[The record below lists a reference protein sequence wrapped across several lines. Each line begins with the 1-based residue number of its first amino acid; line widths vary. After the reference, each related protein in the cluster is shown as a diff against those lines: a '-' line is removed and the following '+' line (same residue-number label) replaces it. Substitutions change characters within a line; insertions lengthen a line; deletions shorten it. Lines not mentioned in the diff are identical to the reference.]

1 MRKLKYLTI
10 VGLFLSGS
18 YFHILA
24 QNPDHPQYSPRG
36 KVIEGLSM
44 QSKLG
49 GRDINY
55 AVYLPPDYDH
65 SNRHYP
71 VVYLLH
77 GYSDNETAWIQFG
90 EVNATA
96 DRAIANR
103 EIPPMIIVMPD
114 AGVSWYINSFDK
126 GDPFEDIMINEFIPF
141 IDKTY
146 RTRKERAYRAVSGL
160 SMGGYG
166 SLILA
171 IKHPDVFSS
180 CAAFSA
186 AVFTDNEV
194 LAMPEE
200 RYNLFFKTIYGAD
213 ADGNRL
219 TDYWHQ
225 HSVIHLVQTLPADNI
240 KHIRFYIDNGDDD
253 FLFEGNAMLHIAMR
267 KQNIPHQFRVRD
279 GAHNWTYWRTHVI
292 EGLKFIGEGFHR

>member
-1 MRKLKYLTI
+1 MRHTILLIIFGSFLTGQLMLI
-10 VGLFLSGS
+10 K
-18 YFHILA
+18 A
-24 QNPDHPQYSPRG
+24 QNSGHTEYYSRG
-36 KVIEGLSM
+36 KVIEDLSM
-44 QSKLG
+44 KSNLTK
-49 GRDINY
+49 RTINY
-55 AVYLPPDYDH
+55 AIYLPPGYDH
-65 SNRHYP
+65 SDRRYP

-114 AGVSWYINSFDK
+114 AGVSWYINNFD
-126 GDPFEDIMINEFIPF
+126 GSDPFEDIMIEEFIPY
-141 IDKTY
+141 IDQTY
-146 RTRKERAYRAVSGL
+146 LTRNGREYRAVSGL

-171 IKHPDVFSS
+171 LKHPDTFSS

-186 AVFTDNEV
+186 AVFTDNEII
-194 LAMPEE
+194 AMSDE
-200 RYNLFFKTIYGAD
+200 RYNLFFKRIYGAD
-213 ADGNRL
+213 INGNRL
-219 TDYWHQ
+219 TEYWQ
-225 HSVIHLVQTLPADNI
+225 KHSVINLMLTLPEKQI
-240 KHIRFYIDNGDDD
+240 KKVRYYIDNGDDD

-267 KQNIPHQFRVRD
+267 KRNIPHQFRVRD
-279 GAHNWTYWRTHVI
+279 GAHNWTYWRTNII